1 MSDIQTTHKAD
12 ILVVDDTT
20 ANLQL
25 LVNMLT
31 QKGYKVRPAI
41 NGKLA
46 LSSAQTAPPDLI
58 LLDIIMPNMDGYE
71 VCQHLK
77 ADERTRDI
85 PIIFISAINEVLD
98 KVKAFTL
105 GGVDY
110 ITKPFQFEEVW
121 VRVET
126 HLTLR
131 NLQRSFKE
139 KNELLEKTLQQ
150 LQDTQ
155 KHLIESEKMAA
166 LGNLVA
172 GVAHEINTPVGIG
185 VTAASTLAED
195 TKEFSRIYKKNQMKR
210 TDLETFLDTAIES
223 SSIILANLRRAADL
237 IASFKR
243 VAVDQS
249 SDSQRRFKVKEYL
262 EEVILSLTGQLKK
275 TKHTVTIEGDEEL
288 TLDSYPGAL
297 SQIVTN
303 LVMNSLSHAYERGN
317 SGSIKIDFHR
327 QGDLVIF
334 QYTDDGKGIASE
346 NMTKIFEPFFTTN
359 RFQGSTGLG
368 LYIIYNLVT
377 QQLKGT
383 VECES
388 QVGVGT
394 KFVIQLPFLCRL
406 G

>member
-1 MSDIQTTHKAD
+1 MSDLQTTHKAD
-12 ILVVDDTT
+12 ILVFDDTT

-77 ADERTRDI
+77 ADRRTRDV

-110 ITKPFQFEEVW
+110 ITKPFQFEEVL

-139 KNELLEKTLQQ
+139 KNELLQKTLQQ

-195 TKEFSRIYKKNQMKR
+195 TKKFYQIYKSNQMKR

-223 SSIILANLRRAADL
+223 SSMILANLRRAADL
-237 IASFKR
+237 IVSFKQ

-262 EEVILSLTGQLKK
+262 QEVILSLTGQLKK
-275 TKHTVTIEGDEEL
+275 NKHTVTIEGDEEL

-303 LVMNSLSHAYERGN
+303 LVMNSLTHAYERGN
-317 SGSIKIDFHR
+317 SGKIKIDFRR
-327 QGDLVIF
+327 QGDMVIF

-394 KFVIQLPFLCRL
+394 KFVIQLPIR
-406 G
+406 

>member
-1 MSDIQTTHKAD
+1 MNRQTQLLQLKKR
-12 ILVVDDTT
+12 VDDTT

-58 LLDIIMPNMDGYE
+58 LLDIIMPNMDGYQ
-71 VCQHLK
+71 VCEHLK
-77 ADERTRDI
+77 ADERTRDV

-110 ITKPFQFEEVW
+110 ITKPFQFEEVL

-131 NLQRSFKE
+131 NLQKSIKA
-139 KNELLEKTLQQ
+139 KNDLLEKTLQQ

-172 GVAHEINTPVGIG
+172 GVAHEINTPVGIS

-195 TKEFSRIYKKNQMKR
+195 TKEFYRIYKSNQMKR

-223 SSIILANLRRAADL
+223 STMILANLRRAADL
-237 IASFKR
+237 IVSFKQ

-249 SDSQRRFKVKEYL
+249 KE
-262 EEVILSLTGQLKK
+262 IRCKQLI
-275 TKHTVTIEGDEEL
+275 T
-288 TLDSYPGAL
+288 P
-297 SQIVTN
+297 
-303 LVMNSLSHAYERGN
+303 
-317 SGSIKIDFHR
+317 
-327 QGDLVIF
+327 
-334 QYTDDGKGIASE
+334 
-346 NMTKIFEPFFTTN
+346 
-359 RFQGSTGLG
+359 
-368 LYIIYNLVT
+368 
-377 QQLKGT
+377 
-383 VECES
+383 
-388 QVGVGT
+388 
-394 KFVIQLPFLCRL
+394 KF
-406 G
+406 

>member
-1 MSDIQTTHKAD
+1 MSDIKTTHKAD

-58 LLDIIMPNMDGYE
+58 LLDIIMPHMDGYQ
-71 VCQHLK
+71 VCEHLK

-131 NLQRSFKE
+131 NLQISFKE

-150 LQDTQ
+150 LQDAQ
-155 KHLIESEKMAA
+155 KHLIQSEKMAA

-172 GVAHEINTPVGIG
+172 GVAHEINTPVGIS

-195 TKEFSRIYKKNQMKR
+195 TKEFSRIYKSNQMKR

-223 SSIILANLRRAADL
+223 SSMILANLRRAADL
-237 IASFKR
+237 IVSFKQ

-249 SDSQRRFKVKEYL
+249 SDFQRRFKVKEYL

-275 TKHTVTIEGDEEL
+275 NKHTVTIEGDEQL

-297 SQIVTN
+297 SQIITN
-303 LVMNSLSHAYERGN
+303 LVMNSLTHAYEKEN
-317 SGSIKIDFHR
+317 SGHIKIEFHR
-327 QGDLVIF
+327 LGDMVIF

-346 NMTKIFEPFFTTN
+346 NMSKIFEPFFTTN

-377 QQLKGT
+377 QQLRGT

-388 QVGVGT
+388 EVGVGT
-394 KFVIQLPFLCRL
+394 KFVIQLPI
-406 G
+406 